1 MGRNINGF
9 MRNRIDLL
17 TNMIGMINIKNTA
30 INIRDSIKKKIRKGS
45 IVVIIMRMIMIQIGK
60 LIELSNIGKRD

>member
-60 LIELSNIGKRD
+60 LIELRNIGKRD

>member
-30 INIRDSIKKKIRKGS
+30 INIRDSIKKKIRKCS

-60 LIELSNIGKRD
+60 LIELRNIGKRD